1 MKGLIVLA
9 LTLTYTGCERPVDH
23 PINSACIWVE
33 NDNRTLDLA
42 SPADRRHLR
51 YDAITAEDVAI
62 RWADQNF
69 HLLPEWDL
77 RREQCMEK
85 LFNGVARNHA
95 VDAGLVRQ
103 YHLKRDVPL
112 DSVVILAFGALYA
125 FVAYYIAGRVSYLH
139 PPPESTFWIMIFT
152 IGVGFGLAGT
162 LAGMLWSIAIEEL
175 ILGSG
180 HLSYRM
186 NQIPMRQYWPIA
198 FVCSIVVFAL
208 AAIVRSRIPIRPKR
222 EISLGLGIEL
232 RKTLLPRD

>member
-1 MKGLIVLA
+1 MKALIVLA
-9 LTLTYTGCERPVDH
+9 VTLTYISCARPVDH
-23 PINSACIWVE
+23 PINSACTWVE

-42 SPADRRHLR
+42 NPSDRRHLR

-69 HLLPEWDL
+69 HLLPEWDP
-77 RREQCMEK
+77 RREECMET
-85 LFNGVARNHA
+85 LFSGVARNHA

-112 DSVVILAFGALYA
+112 DAVVILAFSALYA
-125 FVAYYIAGRVSYLH
+125 FVAYYVAGRVSYLH
-139 PPPESTFWIMIFT
+139 PPPESEFWIMIFT

-162 LAGMLWSIAIEEL
+162 LAGMLWSIAVEEV

-186 NQIPMRQYWPIA
+186 DRIPMRQFWLIA
-198 FVCSIVVFAL
+198 YVCSIVVFAL
-208 AAIVRSRIPIRPKR
+208 AAMVRSRVRVRRKQDIRT
-222 EISLGLGIEL
+222 ILGEL
-232 RKTLLPRD
+232 